1 MKKLSSAI
9 SLVAASVGYFALA
22 ATTFAAPTNSIC
34 PPSNSQF
41 ATLCN
46 LKLSSGSSI
55 VGSVVTIMLVLAVLL
70 CLFFLIIGGIR
81 WITSGG
87 DKAKLESARGT
98 ITAALIG
105 LIVSFLAY
113 FFLNVVVFLFTK
125 NTVTNLTIP
134 TLVP

>member
-1 MKKLSSAI
+1 
-9 SLVAASVGYFALA
+9 
-22 ATTFAAPTNSIC
+22 
-34 PPSNSQF
+34 
-41 ATLCN
+41 
-46 LKLSSGSSI
+46 
-55 VGSVVTIMLVLAVLL
+55 MLVLAVLL